1 MDAKFMPSSL
11 QEWFRKITIYID
23 SLPTFAATGTSGG
36 IPFFD
41 SATTIASSA
50 VLTANQ
56 LVLGG
61 GAATTPATLG
71 SLGTTATVLH
81 GNAAGAPTFGAVAL
95 ASDVSGTLPVGNGG
109 TGATSLADGGLV
121 IGNATGA
128 VEVVAAGAT
137 TQILVGGGALT
148 APVWGTDLPTAVTVG
163 TAYIYRIGGTDVSVA
178 DGGTSLSTLTAHAV
192 YVGNGASAPTAL
204 AVGATNTFLKG
215 STGADPAFGT
225 ATLASA
231 DFANQGTTTTVL
243 HGNAAGNPS
252 FAAVNHSTEMTSL
265 QGGTTNEY
273 YHLTSAQH
281 TDLTDAGDSSLH
293 YHATDRDLANATGQ
307 LSLSNLSDLM
317 AFAAAQ
323 G

>member
-95 ASDVSGTLPVGNGG
+95 SSDVSGTLPVGNGG
-109 TGATSLADGGLV
+109 TG
-121 IGNATGA
+121 
-128 VEVVAAGAT
+128 
-137 TQILVGGGALT
+137 LT
-148 APVWGTDLPTAVTVG
+148 
-163 TAYIYRIGGTDVSVA
+163 
-178 DGGTSLSTLTAHAV
+178 TLTAHAL
-192 YVGNGASAPTAL
+192 YVGNGASAPAAV

-281 TDLTDAGDSSLH
+281 TDLTDAGDSTLH
-293 YHATDRDLANATGQ
+293 FHATDRDLANATGQ
-307 LSLSNLSDLM
+307 LILARSVQLAM
-317 AFAAAQ
+317 FAHSM